1 MWREFVEAMAAVAC
15 HSHVQPQITQS
26 LSLRPFP
33 PCNFCLACLDDEGVA
48 RKEGGGQR
56 VEDVVKGVVPGHDGP
71 DNSQRVVFHAGGL
84 VKHHAPR
91 RPGFGREPGL
101 ALLDQPPQLF
111 ARRHDLAKGGVHPG
125 LARVPAGD
133 PAGWGGGG
141 AGWGHPSPPRA
152 RPPLTRPPTNPSRS
166 PADDVLVVDDELE
179 QHTHEAAALRKCGR
193 PPDSR
198 SRPRGRD
205 AVPHFGRRHRG
216 RRAQRLQ
223 GGGVIVVYDARRWPH
238 GRPVAGALPVV
249 LELGW

>member
-1 MWREFVEAMAAVAC
+1 MRPEDRDSGASQASPSLISHHSF
-15 HSHVQPQITQS
+15 SHVVMTSPKAASTRALPESRQATLQV
-26 LSLRPFP
+26 
-33 PCNFCLACLDDEGVA
+33 GV
-48 RKEGGGQR
+48 
-56 VEDVVKGVVPGHDGP
+56 GV
-71 DNSQRVVFHAGGL
+71 R
-84 VKHHAPR
+84 
-91 RPGFGREPGL
+91 
-101 ALLDQPPQLF
+101 
-111 ARRHDLAKGGVHPG
+111 
-125 LARVPAGD
+125 
-133 PAGWGGGG
+133 GW
-141 AGWGHPSPPRA
+141 AVRGHPSPPRA